1 MGENERGLYGGER
14 LQQGGQR
21 VSRPVEDE
29 VCADQT
35 VGDTTARRGLASH
48 IGIK

>member
-21 VSRPVEDE
+21 VLRPVEDK
-29 VCADQT
+29 VRIKQSVT
-35 VGDTTARRGLASH
+35 QQHGGASRH
-48 IGIK
+48 TSA